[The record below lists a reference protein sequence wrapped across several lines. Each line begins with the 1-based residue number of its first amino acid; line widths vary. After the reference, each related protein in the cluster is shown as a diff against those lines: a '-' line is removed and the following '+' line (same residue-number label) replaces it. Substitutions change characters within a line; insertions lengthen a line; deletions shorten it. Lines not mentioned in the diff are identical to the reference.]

1 MSENE
6 EFRESAT
13 LWVDSST
20 GKKDDLARNAQCEEV
35 QSRSGCSFDGVSY
48 QGMGV
53 SLEFPLT
60 PHCPHFY
67 DNSFLEFCHYPVG
80 LPTEPEDTRCIVPHN
95 SSS

>member
-1 MSENE
+1 
-6 EFRESAT
+6 
-13 LWVDSST
+13 VDSST

-80 LPTEPEDTRCIVPHN
+80 LPTEPEDTRCIFPHN